1 MKNRLYRAGT
11 ALLALLLLFSGC
23 APKRATPDAKQPKI
37 VATIFPV
44 YDFARAVAG
53 EENLTLLIRP
63 GTEIHS
69 FDPTPADILAI
80 EECDVFLYIGGGIRT
95 VGAGYPGFGLHGGQN
110 RPAPDG
116 RSGIARRRRRR
127 RVRRAHLD
135 FSQKCQEN
143 GVRHRCRLCSGG
155 FRGEG
160 CLCGECRGL
169 YPKNR
174 RDRGTNQRH
183 RGARAEQNLVVADR
197 FPFAYFAEEYGL
209 TWYAAFGGCSAETD
223 ASAGVVISLIDVVRE
238 ENLPAVFY
246 LEMSNQNVSRIVS
259 EQTGAEQL
267 LLHSC
272 HTISADD
279 FKNGGDLCFSPAKK
293 MRITCKRGL
302 SK

>member
-80 EECDVFLYIGGGIRT
+80 EECDVFLYIGGESEQWVRDILDSVSMEGKTVLRLMDEVELLGEDGGDEYDEHIWTSPKNARKMVSAIAAACAQADSAGKDAYAANAEAYIQKIAGIEE
-95 VGAGYPGFGLHGGQN
+95 QI
-110 RPAPDG
+110 
-116 RSGIARRRRRR
+116 SGI
-127 RVRRAHLD
+127 VERAQ
-135 FSQKCQEN
+135 SK
-143 GVRHRCRLCSGG
+143 
-155 FRGEG
+155 
-160 CLCGECRGL
+160 
-169 YPKNR
+169 
-174 RDRGTNQRH
+174 T
-183 RGARAEQNLVVADR
+183 LVVADR

-279 FKNGGDLCFSPAKK
+279 FKNGETYVSLLQKNADNLQK
-293 MRITCKRGL
+293 GL
-302 SK
+302 K

>member
-80 EECDVFLYIGGGIRT
+80 EECDVFLYIGGESEQWVRDILDSVSMEGKT
-95 VGAGYPGFGLHGGQN
+95 VLRLMDEVELLGEDGGDEYDEHIWTSPKNAKKMVSVIAAACAQADPAGRDAYAANAEAYIQKIAGVEEQI
-110 RPAPDG
+110 
-116 RSGIARRRRRR
+116 SGI
-127 RVRRAHLD
+127 VERAQ
-135 FSQKCQEN
+135 SK
-143 GVRHRCRLCSGG
+143 
-155 FRGEG
+155 
-160 CLCGECRGL
+160 
-169 YPKNR
+169 
-174 RDRGTNQRH
+174 T
-183 RGARAEQNLVVADR
+183 LVVADR

-279 FKNGGDLCFSPAKK
+279 FKNGETYVSLLQKNADNLQK
-293 MRITCKRGL
+293 GL
-302 SK
+302 K